1 MDDHENMRASDADRQ
16 ETVERLRTALDD
28 GRLKLEEYLERMGHA
43 YEAVTY
49 GDLGPLTADLP
60 KTRSVAKPSQ
70 PAPPAPAHAAPAPAR
85 PAEVERSGWFA
96 GLPKPL
102 KVAWTAWTI
111 AVSVNVVVWVL
122 VCITATSLIYPW
134 PLWVAGPW
142 GAVLLAIS
150 ATTSSSRR
158 GRQPP
163 PRPLPPGQG

>member
-16 ETVERLRTALDD
+16 ETVERLRIALDD

-85 PAEVERSGWFA
+85 PAEVDRSGWFA

-102 KVAWTAWTI
+102 KIAWTAWTI

-122 VCITATSLIYPW
+122 VCITATSFIYPW

-150 ATTSSSRR
+150 ATTSASRR

-163 PRPLPPGQG
+163 PHPLPPGQG

>member
-1 MDDHENMRASDADRQ
+1 MDDRQNMRASDADRQ
-16 ETVERLRTALDD
+16 ETVEHLRTALDD

-49 GDLGPLTADLP
+49 ADLVPLTSDLP
-60 KTRSVAKPSQ
+60 KTRAVAKPQ
-70 PAPPAPAHAAPAPAR
+70 EPVPPAPAPAR
-85 PAEVERSGWFA
+85 PAEVDRSGWFA
-96 GLPKPL
+96 GLPKTL
-102 KVAWTAWTI
+102 KVAWTGWTI

-122 VCITATSLIYPW
+122 VCTTTAQFIYPW

-150 ATTSSSRR
+150 ATTSASRR

-163 PRPLPPGQG
+163 PHPLPPGQG